1 MTFKRLVLFSGLFLL
16 GLGSAVATQAADYN
30 LVGGGGQFQIGGGL
44 PLPIQVVETTG
55 GTMMNNVATGTV
67 FPPLL
72 VPTVPGKTVMGTT
85 VMAVQKQ
92 LTVPQHVLS
101 RVGQQRTLGQFGQN
115 PNLYA
120 VGTNLNFQWPGL
132 QATFNTTK
140 RTGGKTT
147 TFATILGANIR
158 YSNPLAN
165 KFGGPAQF
173 RVTPGAS
180 SGLLAQ
186 PVTIYGIAVK
196 GPGNPPCIHTA
207 LTPALG
213 TGGNP
218 ACVAGIAMALPTLT
232 TTNTTQQLGVAGGPV
247 SNSMTTPG
255 RTAATI
261 GVGPAPGVGVGKFG
275 PNGTVTH
282 FFFTPNSNPGFT
294 NMATTVGYPWTT
306 GMLTISNSGAAGT
319 PEVFMITGKDNRTAG
334 GAGSIQL
341 VAGGLGQRTTS
352 GSNANRAWVRL
363 QLSTDAPAASPGMLA
378 AGAGLILLGF
388 GYASRRLA
396 AAKRSK

>member
-1 MTFKRLVLFSGLFLL
+1 M
-16 GLGSAVATQAADYN
+16 
-30 LVGGGGQFQIGGGL
+30 
-44 PLPIQVVETTG
+44 
-55 GTMMNNVATGTV
+55 GTV
-67 FPPLL
+67 
-72 VPTVPGKTVMGTT
+72 TKTV
-85 VMAVQKQ
+85 QQQ
-92 LTVPQHVLS
+92 LTIPPHVLS

-147 TFATILGANIR
+147 TFATLGGANIR
-158 YSNPLAN
+158 YSNPLAK

-173 RVTPGAS
+173 RVTPGAPS
-180 SGLLAQ
+180 AGLLAQ
-186 PVTIYGIAVK
+186 PVTIYGIAFK

-218 ACVAGIAMALPTLT
+218 LCVAGIAMALPTT
-232 TTNTTQQLGVAGGPV
+232 TASTPAQLGVVGGPV
-247 SNSMTTPG
+247 STSMTTPG
-255 RTAATI
+255 RTAATV

-282 FFFTPNSNPGFT
+282 FFYTPASNPGFT
-294 NMATTVGYPWTT
+294 NMATTFGYPWTT
-306 GMLTISNSGAAGT
+306 GMLTISNSAAAGT
-319 PEVFMITGKDNRTAG
+319 AELFMITGMDNRTAG

-352 GSNANRAWVRL
+352 ESNANRGWIRL

-378 AGAGLILLGF
+378 AGAGLILLAF
-388 GYASRRLA
+388 GYAGRRLA
-396 AAKRSK
+396 AAKKRSE